1 MQNLIKII
9 LSPLL
14 LVMSMTFNKVQVDID
29 VKTLNATSEITEDSQ
44 KTDVNLI
51 GDQLK
56 PKIISA
62 MSLRMV

>member
-14 LVMSMTFNKVQVDID
+14 LLVSVALNKVQVDID
-29 VKTLNATSEITEDSQ
+29 VQTLNATSKITDDSQ